1 MSETVQITV
10 YSIITDAVGEVDEM
24 TLYTEAN
31 YRKDTKKSYLMY
43 EETEISG
50 MENTKTL
57 LIYDGEQVQIKRFG
71 KTESL
76 LSIRLGEIVEN
87 HYNTPYGMFVMS
99 TKGRRIDWYLEDQL
113 AIELAYSL
121 DIQGERS
128 EVRIKIDSKKV
139 ENVEKC
145 ASEKGN

>member
-99 TKGRRIDWYLEDQL
+99 TMGRRIDWYLEDQL

>member
-10 YSIITDAVGEVDEM
+10 YSIITDAVGEVDEL

-31 YRKDTKKSYLMY
+31 YRHDSKKAYLMY

-50 MENTKTL
+50 MENTRTL

-87 HYNTPYGMFVMS
+87 HYHTPYGMFHMS
-99 TKGRRIDWYLEDQL
+99 TMGRLIHWQLGDQL
-113 AIELAYSL
+113 TIELAYSL

>member
-31 YRKDTKKSYLMY
+31 YRQDSKKSYLMY

-76 LSIRLGEIVEN
+76 LSIRLGEVVEN
-87 HYNTPYGMFVMS
+87 HYHTPYGMFVMS
-99 TKGRRIDWYLEDQL
+99 TMGRRIDWYLEDQL